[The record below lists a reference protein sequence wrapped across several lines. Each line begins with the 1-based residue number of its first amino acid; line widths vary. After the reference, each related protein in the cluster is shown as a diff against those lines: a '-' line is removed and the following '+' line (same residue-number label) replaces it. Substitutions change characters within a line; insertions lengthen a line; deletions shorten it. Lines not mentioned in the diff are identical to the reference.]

1 MDEIYT
7 RFIKHL
13 PGFERG
19 FADQNVS
26 FFISELN
33 SMIFQGGIESF
44 LSEPSENNLQ
54 QPATARPEQK
64 ATVVE
69 NNDAEKDEQ
78 LQHSSEDIVKV

>member
-33 SMIFQGGIESF
+33 SMIF
-44 LSEPSENNLQ
+44 
-54 QPATARPEQK
+54 
-64 ATVVE
+64 
-69 NNDAEKDEQ
+69 
-78 LQHSSEDIVKV
+78 